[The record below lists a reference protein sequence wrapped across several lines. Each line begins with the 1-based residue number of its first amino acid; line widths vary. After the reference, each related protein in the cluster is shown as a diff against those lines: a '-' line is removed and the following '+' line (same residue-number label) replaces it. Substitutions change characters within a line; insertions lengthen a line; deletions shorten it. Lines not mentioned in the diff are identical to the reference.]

1 MKSLILILCVSS
13 LLIVLPLVDAAAEK
27 SLVLYL
33 PFDGTLEDLSNTGL
47 KGKLNGKADYVNDG
61 KPGKALQLSGGV
73 AEIPHHKLL
82 NMTAAHTIS
91 FWLKWDGAGA
101 SWCPFIAKRTAAGA
115 NFQSWVGSDKIF
127 DYYNGAAVVSAT
139 TPVPLGKDWIFLA
152 TTHDGKDKVSFYVN
166 GVLNSEKKAPPGKA
180 NSFPLLIGHDGVGNA
195 GAGIVDELAM
205 FSRELKSDEIET
217 LMEDGVKV
225 FASVEPTGK
234 LTTTWGR
241 IKQ

>member
-13 LLIVLPLVDAAAEK
+13 LLIVLPLVGVSAEK

-33 PFDGTLEDLSNTGL
+33 SFDGNLNDLSDTGL
-47 KGKLNGKADYVNDG
+47 KGKLNGKGEYVDG
-61 KPGKALQLSGGV
+61 KFGKALLLSGGV

-82 NMTAAHTIS
+82 SLTSAHTIS

-139 TPVPLGKDWIFLA
+139 TPVPLGKDWIHLT

-166 GVLNSEKKAPPGKA
+166 GALNSEKKAPPGKA
-180 NSFPLLIGHDGVGNA
+180 NSFPLLVGHDGVGNA
-195 GAGIVDELAM
+195 GAGTIDELAL
-205 FSRELKSDEIET
+205 FNRELKPDEIET
-217 LMEDGVKV
+217 LMEDSVKV

-234 LTTTWGR
+234 LATTWGR

>member
-1 MKSLILILCVSS
+1 MKSLILIFCVTG
-13 LLIVLPLVDAAAEK
+13 LLIVLPLVGLSAEK

-33 PFDGTLEDLSNTGL
+33 PFEGTLDDLSDTGL
-47 KGKLNGKADYVNDG
+47 KGKLNGKGEYVDG
-61 KPGKALQLSGGV
+61 KSGKALLLSGGV

-82 NMTAAHTIS
+82 NLTKAHTIT

-139 TPVPLGKDWIFLA
+139 TPVPLGKDWIYLT
-152 TTHDGKDKVSFYVN
+152 TTHDGKDTVSFYIN
-166 GVLNSEKKAPPGKA
+166 GDFDSEKNGPPGKA
-180 NSFPLLIGHDGVGNA
+180 NTFPLLVGHDGVGNA
-195 GAGIVDELAM
+195 GAGTIDELAL
-205 FSRELKSDEIET
+205 FNRELKPDEIKT
-217 LMEDGVKV
+217 LMADGVKV

-241 IKQ
+241 IKK